1 MEENITATIC
11 GDCGALISYN
21 ILTYRNAGH
30 GGASCGCKKE
40 NYKILFGAEAS
51 AFLKNYAEDWGDS
64 VRIKLDDGAIIY
76 GHDCWWTPIE
86 AKEG

>member
-1 MEENITATIC
+1 LAGKGGVMEENITATIC

-21 ILTYRNAGH
+21 ILTYRNAGNAGH

-51 AFLKNYAEDWGDS
+51 AFLKNY
-64 VRIKLDDGAIIY
+64 R
-76 GHDCWWTPIE
+76 C
-86 AKEG
+86 AKIGKGGTNG